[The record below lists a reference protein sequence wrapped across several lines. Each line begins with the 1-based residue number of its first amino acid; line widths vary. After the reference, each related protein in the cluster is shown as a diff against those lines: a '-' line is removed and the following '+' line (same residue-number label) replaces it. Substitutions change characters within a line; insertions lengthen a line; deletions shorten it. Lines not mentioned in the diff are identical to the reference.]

1 MVQDGD
7 ERLTVGADAG
17 DSEKEREAVRQPEA
31 KGKAPEDGGRQ
42 PEAEGNESEDAGQR
56 PEAER
61 DEPDDAALAEIEAL
75 REQAAANHDRYLRA
89 VAELENVRRRAAR
102 DVENARRYGLE
113 RLARALLP
121 VIDSLEAGLAS
132 ADQASAESL
141 LDGKK
146 ATMRLLNSAL
156 EQVGI
161 KELDPHGEPFDPAQ
175 HEAMAMAPSKEA
187 EPGTVLEVFQKGY
200 SIHDR
205 LLRAA
210 RVVVARELG
219 ENGG

>member
-1 MVQDGD
+1 MAQDGD
-7 ERLTVGADAG
+7 ERLTADIGAEDSGEGRDAAELS
-17 DSEKEREAVRQPEA
+17 DK
-31 KGKAPEDGGRQ
+31 DGE
-42 PEAEGNESEDAGQR
+42 EAEA
-56 PEAER
+56 
-61 DEPDDAALAEIEAL
+61 AALAELATL

-89 VAELENVRRRAAR
+89 VAELENVRKRAAR

-113 RLARALLP
+113 RLAQALLP
-121 VIDSLEAGLAS
+121 VLDSLEAGLAT
-132 ADQASAESL
+132 ADQATAESL

-161 KELDPHGEPFDPAQ
+161 GEVDPHGEPFDPAL
-175 HEAMAMAPSKEA
+175 HEAMAMAPSEEA
-187 EPGTVLEVFQKGY
+187 EPGTVIEVFQKGY

-210 RVVVARELG
+210 RVVVAKEPANNG
-219 ENGG
+219 E

>member
-1 MVQDGD
+1 MIVQDGD
-7 ERLTVGADAG
+7 ERLTADADTG
-17 DSEKEREAVRQPEA
+17 NSGEEREAAEPSGV
-31 KGKAPEDGGRQ
+31 DG
-42 PEAEGNESEDAGQR
+42 EESEDAA
-56 PEAER
+56 P
-61 DEPDDAALAEIEAL
+61 AEIAAL

-89 VAELENVRRRAAR
+89 VAELENVRKRAAR

-113 RLARALLP
+113 RLAKALLP
-121 VIDSLEAGLAS
+121 VIDSLGAGLAS
-132 ADQASAESL
+132 SERASAEAL

-161 KELDPHGEPFDPAQ
+161 KELDPHGEPFDPAL
-175 HEAMAMAPSKEA
+175 HEAMAVAPSDEA

-210 RVVVARELG
+210 RVVVAREPA

>member
-7 ERLTVGADAG
+7 DRLTADADTENSETG
-17 DSEKEREAVRQPEA
+17 SEAAEQSVEDSA
-31 KGKAPEDGGRQ
+31 
-42 PEAEGNESEDAGQR
+42 ESEDAG
-56 PEAER
+56 
-61 DEPDDAALAEIEAL
+61 LAELEAL

-89 VAELENVRRRAAR
+89 VAELENVRKRAAR

-113 RLARALLP
+113 RLAQALLP
-121 VIDSLEAGLAS
+121 VFDSMEAGLAS
-132 ADQASAESL
+132 AEQASAESL
-141 LDGKK
+141 LDGKR
-146 ATMRLLNSAL
+146 ATMRLLNAAL

-161 KELDPHGEPFDPAQ
+161 KELDPHGEPFDPAM
-175 HEAMAMAPSKEA
+175 HEAMAVAPSDDA

-210 RVVVARELG
+210 RVVVAKEPA

>member
-1 MVQDGD
+1 MAQDGD
-7 ERLTVGADAG
+7 ERLTGDTGAEDSGEERDA
-17 DSEKEREAVRQPEA
+17 A
-31 KGKAPEDGGRQ
+31 GKSDEDGE
-42 PEAEGNESEDAGQR
+42 EAE
-56 PEAER
+56 
-61 DEPDDAALAEIEAL
+61 AAVLAEIAAL

-89 VAELENVRRRAAR
+89 VAELENVRKRAAR

-113 RLARALLP
+113 RLAQALLP

-132 ADQASAESL
+132 AEQASAESL

-161 KELDPHGEPFDPAQ
+161 KEVDPHGEPFDPAL
-175 HEAMAMAPSKEA
+175 HEAMAMAPSEGA
-187 EPGTVLEVFQKGY
+187 EPGTVMEVFQKGY

-210 RVVVARELG
+210 RVVVAKEPADSG
-219 ENGG
+219 E

>member
-7 ERLTVGADAG
+7 ERLTNDANAV
-17 DSEKEREAVRQPEA
+17 DSEEERGDAEPS
-31 KGKAPEDGGRQ
+31 DGDG
-42 PEAEGNESEDAGQR
+42 EESE
-56 PEAER
+56 
-61 DEPDDAALAEIEAL
+61 DAALAELAAL
-75 REQAAANHDRYLRA
+75 REHAAANHDRYLRA
-89 VAELENVRRRAAR
+89 VAELENVRKRAAR
-102 DVENARRYGLE
+102 DVENARRYGFE
-113 RLARALLP
+113 RLAKALLP
-121 VIDSLEAGLAS
+121 VIDSLGAGLAS
-132 ADQASAESL
+132 SEQASAESL

-161 KELDPHGEPFDPAQ
+161 KELDPHGEPFDPAL
-175 HEAMAMAPSKEA
+175 HEAMAVAPSDEA

-210 RVVVARELG
+210 RVVVAGEPA

>member
-1 MVQDGD
+1 MKVQDGD
-7 ERLTVGADAG
+7 DRLTADADTE
-17 DSEKEREAVRQPEA
+17 DSEAGSEAAEQPV
-31 KGKAPEDGGRQ
+31 EDS
-42 PEAEGNESEDAGQR
+42 AESEDAG
-56 PEAER
+56 
-61 DEPDDAALAEIEAL
+61 LAELEAL

-113 RLARALLP
+113 RLAQALLP
-121 VIDSLEAGLAS
+121 VLDSLEAGLAS
-132 ADQASAESL
+132 AEQASAESL
-141 LDGKK
+141 LDGKR
-146 ATMRLLNSAL
+146 ATMRLLNVAL

-161 KELDPHGEPFDPAQ
+161 KELDPHGEPFDPAM
-175 HEAMAMAPSKEA
+175 HEAMAVAPSDDA

-210 RVVVARELG
+210 RVVVAKEPA

>member
-1 MVQDGD
+1 M
-7 ERLTVGADAG
+7 
-17 DSEKEREAVRQPEA
+17 
-31 KGKAPEDGGRQ
+31 
-42 PEAEGNESEDAGQR
+42 
-56 PEAER
+56 
-61 DEPDDAALAEIEAL
+61 EAL

-113 RLARALLP
+113 RLAQALLP
-121 VIDSLEAGLAS
+121 VMDSLEAGLAS
-132 ADQASAESL
+132 SEQASAESL

-175 HEAMAMAPSKEA
+175 HEAMAMAPSEDA

-210 RVVVARELG
+210 RVVVAREPA
-219 ENGG
+219 ENGE

>member
-1 MVQDGD
+1 MKVQDGD
-7 ERLTVGADAG
+7 DRLTADADTE
-17 DSEKEREAVRQPEA
+17 DSEAGSEAAEQPV
-31 KGKAPEDGGRQ
+31 EDS
-42 PEAEGNESEDAGQR
+42 AESEDAG
-56 PEAER
+56 
-61 DEPDDAALAEIEAL
+61 LAELDAL
-75 REQAAANHDRYLRA
+75 REQVAANHDRYLRA

-113 RLARALLP
+113 RLAQALLP
-121 VIDSLEAGLAS
+121 VLDSLEAGLAS
-132 ADQASAESL
+132 AEQASAESL
-141 LDGKK
+141 LDGKR
-146 ATMRLLNSAL
+146 ATIRLLNAAL

-161 KELDPHGEPFDPAQ
+161 KELDPHGEPFDPAM
-175 HEAMAMAPSKEA
+175 HEAMAVAPSDDA

-210 RVVVARELG
+210 RVVVAKEPA